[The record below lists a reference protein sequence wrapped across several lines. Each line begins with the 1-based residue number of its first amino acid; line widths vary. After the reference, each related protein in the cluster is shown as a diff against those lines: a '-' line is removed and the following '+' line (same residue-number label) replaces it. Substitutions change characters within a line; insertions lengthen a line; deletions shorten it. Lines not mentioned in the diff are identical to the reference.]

1 MYSNNYRMSYLDEK
15 LKAEKYIMLNFSPA
29 LYWLPIYPLSNSY
42 YYYFFYYKKNTDFV
56 FL

>member
-15 LKAEKYIMLNFSPA
+15 LKEGKYIMLNFSPT

-42 YYYFFYYKKNTDFV
+42 YYYFFNIKKTDFV